1 MNTKIIVIVGP
12 TASGKTAVAVELA
25 KRLNGEII
33 SADSRTIFQGMDIGT
48 AKPDLIERGGVPHF
62 GFDLV
67 QPNERFTVVDWKN
80 YAKEKISEILA
91 RGRQPIVVGGTG
103 LYVDAL
109 VFDYQF
115 SEEAKK
121 GELDRKKMGDEYE
134 IYGILTDREELGK
147 RIKKRV
153 QSMFSEDLYEEEK
166 LFGSKTRTKLL
177 SLFFSNIE
185 RSYYVREMTRV
196 IDEQINSVRRELS
209 NLESIGVIKNE
220 TYDNKVYYSAN
231 TKHPFARALNM
242 MFSTRVDKVLVETAV
257 KDSTWDEYIRPVK
270 SYLSFLFVT
279 NRVPGQDGVDML
291 IVGDD
296 RTKKLS
302 RWAEVVEKKE
312 GKPLNYVII
321 SRDDFRYRLSV
332 KDRFLKEIME
342 MQHIVQYDPE
352 GMLN

>member
-1 MNTKIIVIVGP
+1 MGKENTTP
-12 TASGKTAVAVELA
+12 L
-25 KRLNGEII
+25 
-33 SADSRTIFQGMDIGT
+33 
-48 AKPDLIERGGVPHF
+48 
-62 GFDLV
+62 
-67 QPNERFTVVDWKN
+67 
-80 YAKEKISEILA
+80 
-91 RGRQPIVVGGTG
+91 
-103 LYVDAL
+103 
-109 VFDYQF
+109 
-115 SEEAKK
+115 
-121 GELDRKKMGDEYE
+121 
-134 IYGILTDREELGK
+134 
-147 RIKKRV
+147 
-153 QSMFSEDLYEEEK
+153 EK

-231 TKHPFARALNM
+231 TKHTFARALNM
-242 MFSTRVDKVLVETAV
+242 MFSTKVDKVLVETAV

-279 NRVPGQDGVDML
+279 NRVPGQDGIDML
-291 IVGDD
+291 VVGDD

-321 SRDDFRYRLSV
+321 SRDDFKYRLSV